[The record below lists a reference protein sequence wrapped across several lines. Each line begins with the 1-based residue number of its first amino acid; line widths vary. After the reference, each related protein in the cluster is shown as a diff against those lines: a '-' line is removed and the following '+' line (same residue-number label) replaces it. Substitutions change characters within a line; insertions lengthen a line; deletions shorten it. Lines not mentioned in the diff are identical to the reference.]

1 MIDVAGLR
9 FTYAGG
15 SAPALAGLDFSV
27 QRGEIF
33 GFLGPSGAGKS
44 TTQKVLIRLL
54 ESYDGAVTV
63 FGRPLHDWGSDY
75 YEQIGVSFEAPNHFL
90 KLTALENLRYFAA
103 LYRRTTRPPLEL
115 LDMFALA
122 ADADT
127 PVSRFSKGMMN
138 RLTVA
143 RALLHGP
150 DLLFL
155 DEPTSGLDPGNARR
169 VRDIIRRER
178 DSGRTVF
185 LTTHDMT
192 TADEICDRVAFIVDG
207 RIECIDSPRELRLRY
222 GEPGVRVEYDDG
234 AGTLVREFP
243 LAGLGEDPL
252 FLELLRN
259 GSVRTMHTREASLE
273 DVFMRVTGASL
284 AGPAT

>member
-1 MIDVAGLR
+1 MIDVSGLR
-9 FTYAGG
+9 FTYAGS
-15 SAPALAGLDFSV
+15 SAPALAGLDFRV
-27 QRGEIF
+27 ERGEIF
-33 GFLGPSGAGKS
+33 GFLGPNGAGKS

-63 FGRPLHDWGSDY
+63 LGRPLHDWNSDY
-75 YEQIGVSFEAPNHFL
+75 YERIGVSFEAPNHFL
-90 KLTALENLRYFAA
+90 KLTALENLQYFAA
-103 LYRRTTRPPLEL
+103 LYQRMARPPHEL
-115 LDMFALA
+115 LEMFDLA
-122 ADADT
+122 RDADT

-155 DEPTSGLDPGNARR
+155 DEPTAGLDPGNARR

-178 DSGRTVF
+178 DAGRTVL
-185 LTTHDMT
+185 LTTHDMV

-207 RIECIDSPRELRLRY
+207 EIKCTDSPRELRQRY
-222 GEPGVRVEYDDG
+222 GESGVRVEYDVG
-234 AGTLVREFP
+234 AGLLVREFA
-243 LAGLGEDPL
+243 LAGLNEDAA
-252 FLELLRN
+252 FLELLRT

-273 DVFMRVTGASL
+273 DVFMRVTGTTL
-284 AGPAT
+284 T